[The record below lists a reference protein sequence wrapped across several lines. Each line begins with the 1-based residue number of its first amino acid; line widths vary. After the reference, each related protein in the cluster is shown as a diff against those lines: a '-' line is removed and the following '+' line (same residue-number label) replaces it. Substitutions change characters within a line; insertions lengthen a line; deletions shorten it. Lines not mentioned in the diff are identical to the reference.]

1 MNGLYRMAALRGF
14 TGLSAPAVETRTSP
28 CSALN
33 ARPLAAGAGE
43 NPHYRVNFYDSTATY
58 GGSKQPRP
66 RRRADRDHTA
76 SPKMGKGADR
86 ATIRPEPAYR
96 FK

>member
-1 MNGLYRMAALRGF
+1 MRGKIHT
-14 TGLSAPAVETRTSP
+14 TGLISAI
-28 CSALN
+28 
-33 ARPLAAGAGE
+33 ARQLVA
-43 NPHYRVNFYDSTATY
+43 DQ
-58 GGSKQPRP
+58 KQPRP

-96 FK
+96 FKCLRIEGKDIED

>member
-14 TGLSAPAVETRTSP
+14 TSLSAPAVETRTSP

-43 NPHYRVNFYDSTATY
+43 NPHYRVNFYDSTATC
-58 GGSKQPRP
+58 GGSKAAPTAPPRGSGPHGQPKDGER
-66 RRRADRDHTA
+66 
-76 SPKMGKGADR
+76 G
-86 ATIRPEPAYR
+86 
-96 FK
+96 